1 MKFSSGVLRPK
12 DRAVRTGAIIFVEI
26 PVRDLARAADFY
38 AGMFG
43 WSFEDDSESDWLFAP
58 GAGGPMGRITTSRPS
73 GLEGIRFTVAVSNVS
88 TATSRAIALGGGTAG
103 GPTSAPSDVGDFAL
117 LVDPDGNRF
126 GIFQGKFKRDHRGRH
141 QSDAA
146 DAV

>member
-1 MKFSSGVLRPK
+1 
-12 DRAVRTGAIIFVEI
+12 VRTGAIIFVEI

-43 WSFEDDSESDWLFAP
+43 WSFEDDADSGWFFAS
-58 GAGGPMGRITTSRPS
+58 GSGGPMGRITTSRPA
-73 GLEGIRFTVAVSNVS
+73 GLEGVRFTVAVSNVS

-103 GPTSAPSDVGDFAL
+103 GPTSAASDVGDFAL

-126 GIFQGKFKRDHRGRH
+126 GIFQGKLRRRDHPGH
-141 QSDAA
+141 HESDAA
-146 DAV
+146 DAG

>member
-1 MKFSSGVLRPK
+1 VRFSNGGLHQRDS
-12 DRAVRTGAIIFVEI
+12 AVRTGAIIFVEI
-26 PVRDLARAADFY
+26 PVRNLARAADFY

-43 WSFEDDSESDWLFAP
+43 WSFEDDSESDWFFAP
-58 GAGGPMGRITTSRPS
+58 GAGGPMGRITTSRPC
-73 GLEGIRFTVAVSNVS
+73 GAEGIRFTVAVSNVA

-103 GPTSAPSDVGDFAL
+103 SPRSSANDVGDFAL

-126 GIFQGKFKRDHRGRH
+126 GIFQGKFTRDHPGRH

-146 DAV
+146 DAG